1 MRNRFLFVIA
11 LSLAVAA
18 CEDDILPTN
27 PPVAAKTKVTAPAS
41 ASVSL
46 TRVDTTRSSS
56 ICKATVRAR
65 TRARITLDES
75 PTDFAARRK
84 ATAFDVLVA
93 DACK

>member
-1 MRNRFLFVIA
+1 MRNRFLLVVG

-18 CEDDILPTN
+18 CEDDVLPTN

-46 TRVDTTRSSS
+46 TRVDTTKASS

-65 TRARITLDES
+65 TRARIKLDES
-75 PTDFAARRK
+75 PTDVAARSK
-84 ATAFDVLVA
+84 ATAFDALVA